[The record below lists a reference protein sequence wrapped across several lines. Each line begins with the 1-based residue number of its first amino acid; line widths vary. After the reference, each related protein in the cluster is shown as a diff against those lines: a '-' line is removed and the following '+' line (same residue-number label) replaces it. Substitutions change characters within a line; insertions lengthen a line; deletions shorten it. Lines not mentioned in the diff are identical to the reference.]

1 MLRSARESMKIVRVS
16 SPSVRV
22 SLRSAWL
29 FWSFVLCVVTSYVC
43 ESSADTNQWCPGLN
57 DTIQKKLEE
66 IDGNL
71 KSSVQL
77 GCLSPRRITDI
88 TLSRY
93 NNVTKVYFRLP
104 STAIYVNASWL
115 FEWIIAPLFVL
126 VDEASYY
133 SSTTSSIP
141 KMSKFNA
148 PIFSNYNTS
157 GTMIKKT
164 VGLQDGFKVAPNSGE
179 LQMFSNAS
187 VSANITANDIVC
199 ILKVCVWK
207 PQDSKIN
214 INDAEL
220 NNNLSVIVSLP
231 IYNESAALYDTRS
244 RHNYSITQRHVTRRS
259 NTAALAAVLVFIIV
273 MFFVAA
279 FFGYFYRSTL
289 ARHLSVLTTLQSR
302 QSDRKPA

>member
-1 MLRSARESMKIVRVS
+1 MKIVRVS

-43 ESSADTNQWCPGLN
+43 ESSADANQWCPGLN
-57 DTIQKKLEE
+57 ETIQKKLEE

-164 VGLQDGFKVAPNSGE
+164 VGLNDGFKVDSSSGE
-179 LQMFSNAS
+179 LHIFSNAS
-187 VSANITANDIVC
+187 VAANITAKDILC
-199 ILKVCVWK
+199 ILKLCTWK
-207 PQDSKIN
+207 LPDSKISV
-214 INDAEL
+214 NDTTL
-220 NNNLSVIVSLP
+220 NNNLSTIISLP
-231 IYNESAALYDTRS
+231 IYNESDALQDVLFRS
-244 RHNYSITQRHVTRRS
+244 NYNEPQRHVTRRS
-259 NTAALAAVLVFIIV
+259 DTAVLVAVLVFIIV
-273 MFFVAA
+273 ALFAA
-279 FFGYFYRSTL
+279 AIFGYFYRSTL
-289 ARHLSVLTTLQSR
+289 ARHLSGLTTLQFR
-302 QSDRKPA
+302 QPDRHPNDRV